1 MKILIYILK
10 YIIHTITHVCCIYTI
25 RTQIH
30 ESPLIMHMATDRQ
43 TGVSPSLFSKMLG
56 AKPPSSPTLVASFPY
71 LALIT
76 FFRLW

>member
-1 MKILIYILK
+1 MYDVFTSNITSNTLITLN
-10 YIIHTITHVCCIYTI
+10 HSHGN
-25 RTQIH
+25 
-30 ESPLIMHMATDRQ
+30 RQ
-43 TGVSPSLFSKMLG
+43 TGVSPSLFSRMLG